1 MLTNKK
7 FDLTLLLSRVILGTV
22 VLGHGVHKLLGWFG
36 GYGFDGTMGFF
47 TDTIGLPYIF
57 GLLIIASETAGM
69 LALILGFLGRFI
81 ALSLIVIM
89 AGAIVTTHGQ
99 FGFFMNWSGNQGGE
113 GYEFHLLVIALST
126 VTVLNGSGT
135 YSLDQFLF
143 SKKEDPK
150 QPTYA

>member
-22 VLGHGVHKLLGWFG
+22 VLGHGVQKLLGWFG